1 MNGTDLLDEISRRI
15 MKRRGT
21 KTITDSVLA
30 KEIGVTQ
37 PNLALWRNK
46 DVTPRQVVNLLERVK
61 KRAVADTMAQTVRPI
76 VEFFQID
83 PAESKQGAKWEL
95 FSISDGNGRDHPFL
109 AGLKARLDSLHGI
122 YVFHDS
128 RGRAIYA
135 GKAQRLSLWT
145 EMNNAYNR
153 DRGEVQS
160 IKRVNHPANR
170 IAFKGLDEQKRQIKR
185 QTVALHDIAH
195 YMSAYEVA
203 EGLIGKFEALIVR
216 TFANDLLNVRM
227 ETL

>member
-1 MNGTDLLDEISRRI
+1 
-15 MKRRGT
+15 
-21 KTITDSVLA
+21 
-30 KEIGVTQ
+30 
-37 PNLALWRNK
+37 
-46 DVTPRQVVNLLERVK
+46 
-61 KRAVADTMAQTVRPI
+61 
-76 VEFFQID
+76 
-83 PAESKQGAKWEL
+83 
-95 FSISDGNGRDHPFL
+95 
-109 AGLKARLDSLHGI
+109 
-122 YVFHDS
+122 
-128 RGRAIYA
+128 
-135 GKAQRLSLWT
+135 
-145 EMNNAYNR
+145 MNNAYNR